1 MMKRMFSIGIVGG
14 IALSACAVDYTWLA
28 NPLSANWLTDANWD
42 QGAWDET
49 ATANK
54 AIFGASSQTSV
65 DVNGDVTASSVSVDG
80 ADYSFSGTGTLTLNG
95 PFTVAAGRAVSF
107 SAPIAQTSGVLA
119 ERFNKMGNG
128 TLTLTGGGT
137 LGRIGLAAGKLE
149 LRGGTYTVDYPAG
162 AEGSNGTASPLYMNG
177 TSAELLVTDG
187 AELRMTANP
196 RVVKANGILRI
207 VNGTVSVENSV
218 PFWNSSYTDNTEG
231 QVIVGNGGLMK
242 SYTWLN
248 SGFKNPDKITTLVTT
263 GGVFEATQGLADN
276 SGSFSSTILFDGG
289 TLVSS
294 NFNFS
299 LYKEKIFVKVG
310 VGGIHLEVP
319 KNLLTVGGFLH
330 SYCENDGGVHVNGHP
345 VVYFTGTN
353 GYKGGT
359 WLDGPNNTYLCLS
372 GDGPLGAVPSSPT
385 NNIFFMKRADILVGN
400 AANVKTH
407 TNRNVSIAANGI
419 AQFGVTA
426 GTPFTIGG
434 VISGPTSSKV
444 QTVHNWAGGPVV
456 FDPGAG
462 RVSSFGQLRVRH
474 PAVLASGTMEM
485 TEVRAGAET
494 GDSVADDNKGG
505 SLWVGGGHTFSIT
518 GGVFVAN
525 KSSKYVT
532 LQGNLTVTDGGVADL
547 DVQNDVLNAFGVP
560 GTTTVAR
567 AGRLICKSFRLAQSI
582 SNPDSARL
590 HLATGGVFEAI
601 GFYIDE
607 RTNPHARLDFDGGML
622 VSREGRGSFIGSS
635 PMWQSNVF
643 AYVHSGGLVVSNAH
657 AIGIGVPL
665 RSAAEH
671 DGGIAKYGAGTLTI
685 SSTNTYNGA
694 TRLGGGTL
702 AFSHA
707 DGYPGGDLEI
717 AAAAVQGQTLAE
729 PLLTANTLVFREGKG
744 VRVTEADTLD
754 DKTYGPMKTVA
765 TFTTPLA
772 ELPSLTLVNSDGTEW
787 TRNKQWCLQLADGG
801 TTLKF
806 GALRGTQVIFR

>member
-1 MMKRMFSIGIVGG
+1 MKWIRSMGVAGG
-14 IALSACAVDYTWLA
+14 LVLSVAATDYTWLA
-28 NPLSANWLTDANWD
+28 SPLSANWLTDANWD

-54 AIFGASSQTSV
+54 AIFGASSQTAV
-65 DVNGDVTASSVSVDG
+65 DVNGDVTASSVAVDG
-80 ADYSFSGTGTLTLNG
+80 ADYTFSGMGTLTLNG
-95 PFTVAAGRAVSF
+95 PFTVGAGRAVSF

-128 TLTLTGGGT
+128 TLTLTGGGA

-162 AEGSNGTASPLYMNG
+162 AEGNNGTASPLYMNG

-187 AELRMTANP
+187 AELRMTADP

-218 PFWNSSYTDNTEG
+218 PFWNSAYTDNTDG
-231 QVIVGNGGLMK
+231 QVIVCNGGRMK

-248 SGFKNPDKITTLVTT
+248 SGFNNSSKVTTLVTT
-263 GGVFEATQGLADN
+263 GGVFEASQGLASN
-276 SGSFSSTILFDGG
+276 SGNFSSTMLFDGG
-289 TLVSS
+289 KLVSS
-294 NFNFS
+294 NYNFS
-299 LYKEKIFVKVG
+299 TYKEKTFVKVG
-310 VGGIHLEVP
+310 VGGIYLEVP
-319 KNLLTVGGFLH
+319 ANLQSVAGFLH
-330 SYCENDGGVHVNGHP
+330 SYVENDGGVHVNAHP
-345 VVYFTGTN
+345 VVYFSGTN
-353 GYKGGT
+353 GHKGGT

-372 GDGPLGAVPSSPT
+372 GDSPLGAVPSSPT
-385 NNIFFMKRADILVGN
+385 NNIFFMKRSDILVGN
-400 AANVKTH
+400 GANVRTH
-407 TNRNVSIAANGI
+407 TNRTVSIAANGI
-419 AQFGVTA
+419 AQFGVTV

-456 FDPGAG
+456 FDPGEG

-485 TEVRAGAET
+485 TEVRNGAET
-494 GDSVADDNKGG
+494 GNAIAEDDRGG

-525 KSSKYVT
+525 KRSKYVT
-532 LQGNLTVTDGGVADL
+532 LQGNLEVTDGGVADL
-547 DVQNDVLNAFGVP
+547 DVQNDVLNAFGTP

-567 AGRLICKSFRLAQSI
+567 AGRLICKTFRLAQSI
-582 SNPDSARL
+582 SNPDSARV
-590 HLATGGVFEAI
+590 HLVTGGVFEAI

-607 RTNPHARLDFDGGML
+607 KTNPHARFDFDGGIL

-635 PMWQSNVF
+635 SMWQSNVF
-643 AYVHSGGLVVSNAH
+643 AYVHEGGLVVSNAH

-665 RSAAEH
+665 RSAAEQ

-717 AAAAVQGQTLAE
+717 AAAAVQGELSA
-729 PLLTANTLVFREGKG
+729 PLLTANTLAFRDGKG
-744 VRVTEADTLD
+744 VRVTEADTLN

-772 ELPSLTLVNSDGTEW
+772 ELPSLTLVDSDGTEW
-787 TRNKQWCLQLADGG
+787 TSSKQWCLQLADGG

-806 GALRGTQVIFR
+806 GALRGTQVILR

>member
-1 MMKRMFSIGIVGG
+1 MRT
-14 IALSACAVDYTWLA
+14 IAFVAGMAAALVASAADYTWLA
-28 NPLSANWLTDANWD
+28 SPVSGNWLTDANWD
-42 QGAWDET
+42 LGAWDET

-54 AIFGASSQTSV
+54 AVFGASAQTSV
-65 DVNGDVTASSVSVDG
+65 DVNGDVTASSVAVDG
-80 ADYSFSGTGTLTLNG
+80 ADYAFGGTGTLTLNG
-95 PFTVAAGRAVSF
+95 PFNVAADRMVSF

-119 ERFNKMGNG
+119 ERLNKTGAG

-137 LGRIGLAAGKLE
+137 LGRIGLAAGRLE
-149 LRGGTYTVDYPAG
+149 LRGGTYTVTYPTG
-162 AEGSNGTASPLYMNG
+162 AEGNNGTASPLYMNG

-218 PFWNSSYTDNTEG
+218 PFWNSSYTDNQDG
-231 QVIVGNGGLMK
+231 QVIVGNGGRMK

-248 SGFKNPDKITTLVTT
+248 SGFSTPGKITTLVTT
-263 GGVFEATQGLADN
+263 GGVFEATQGLAGN
-276 SGSFSSTILFDGG
+276 SGSFSSTMLFDGG

-299 LYKEKIFVKVG
+299 SYKEKIFVKVG

-319 KNLLTVGGFLH
+319 KNLQTVGGFLH

-353 GYKGGT
+353 GHKGGT
-359 WLDGPNNTYLCLS
+359 WLDGPNNTYLCLD

-385 NNIFFMKRADILVGN
+385 NNIFFAKTGDILVGN
-400 AANVKTH
+400 AANVRTH
-407 TNRNVSIAANGI
+407 TNRNVSIAANVM
-419 AQFGVTA
+419 AMFGVTA

-434 VISGPTSSKV
+434 IISGPTSSKV
-444 QTVHNWAGGPVV
+444 QTVHNWTGGPVV
-456 FDPGAG
+456 FDPGEG

-474 PAVLASGTMEM
+474 PAILASGTMEM
-485 TEVRAGAET
+485 TEVRNGAET
-494 GDSVADDNKGG
+494 GNAIAEDDRGG

-547 DVQNDVLNAFGVP
+547 DVQNDVLNAFGTP

-567 AGRLICKSFRLAQSI
+567 AGRLICKTFRLAQSI
-582 SNPDSARL
+582 SNPDSARV
-590 HLATGGVFEAI
+590 HLVTGGVFETI

-607 RTNPHARLDFDGGML
+607 KTNPHARFDFDGGML

-635 PMWQSNVF
+635 SMWQANVF
-643 AYVHSGGLVVSNAH
+643 AYVHEGGLVVSNAH
-657 AIGIGVPL
+657 AIGIGLPL
-665 RSAAEH
+665 RSAAEQ

-685 SSTNTYNGA
+685 SNTNTYNGA

-702 AFSHA
+702 VFLHA
-707 DGYPGGDLEI
+707 QGYPGGDLEI
-717 AAAAVQGQTLAE
+717 AAAAVQGSLAA
-729 PLLTANTLVFREGKG
+729 PLLTANTLAFREGKG

-765 TFTTPLA
+765 TFTAPLA
-772 ELPSLTLVNSDGTEW
+772 ALPALELVDSDGTVRA
-787 TRNKQWCLQLADGG
+787 RNGQWVLQLADGG
-801 TTLKF
+801 KTLKF
-806 GALRGTQVIFR
+806 GALSGTQVIFR

>member
-1 MMKRMFSIGIVGG
+1 MRKAI
-14 IALSACAVDYTWLA
+14 IALLSASTAACLATDYTWLA
-28 NPLSANWLTDANWD
+28 SPLSANWLTDANWD

-65 DVNGDVTASSVSVDG
+65 DVNGDVTAASVTVDG
-80 ADYSFSGTGTLTLNG
+80 ADYTFGGAGTLTLNG

-162 AEGSNGTASPLYMNG
+162 AEGNNGTASPLYMNG

-187 AELRMTANP
+187 AELRMTADP

-218 PFWNSSYTDNTEG
+218 SFWNCAYTDNTDG

-248 SGFKNPDKITTLVTT
+248 SGFKTPDKITTLVTT
-263 GGVFEATQGLADN
+263 GGVFEATQGLASN

-289 TLVSS
+289 KLVSS
-294 NFNFS
+294 NYNFS
-299 LYKEKIFVKVG
+299 TYKEKTFVKVG
-310 VGGIHLEVP
+310 VGGIHLEAPV
-319 KNLLTVGGFLH
+319 NLQSVGGFLH

-345 VVYFTGTN
+345 VVYFSGTN
-353 GYKGGT
+353 DHKGGT
-359 WLDGPNNTYLCLS
+359 WLDGANNVYLCLD
-372 GDGPLGAVPSSPT
+372 GDGPLGAVPSTPT
-385 NNIFFMKRADILVGN
+385 NNIFFVKSTDILVGN
-400 AANVKTH
+400 AANVRTH
-407 TNRNVSIAANGI
+407 ANRTVSIAPNAV

-426 GTPFTIGG
+426 GSPFTIGG
-434 VISGPTSSKV
+434 VLSGPENSKV
-444 QTVHNWAGGPVV
+444 RTVHNWAGGPVV
-456 FDPGAG
+456 FDPGEG
-462 RVSSFGQLRVRH
+462 RVSSFGQLRVNH
-474 PAVLASGTMEM
+474 PTVLASGRMEM
-485 TEVRAGAET
+485 TQSRNGAET
-494 GDSVADDNKGG
+494 GASVPEEQKGG
-505 SLWVGGGHTFSIT
+505 SLWVASGHTFSIT
-518 GGVFVAN
+518 GGVFMAN
-525 KSSKYVT
+525 KSSKFVT

-547 DVQNDVLNAFGVP
+547 NVQNDVLNAFGTP

-567 AGRLICKSFRLAQSI
+567 AGRLICRSFRLAQSI

-590 HLATGGVFEAI
+590 HLVTGGVFEAI
-601 GFYIDE
+601 CFYIDE

-635 PMWQSNVF
+635 SMWQSNVF
-643 AYVHSGGLVVSNAH
+643 AYVQAGGLVVSNDH
-657 AIGIGVPL
+657 NIGIGIPL
-665 RSAAEH
+665 RSASEQ
-671 DGGIAKYGAGTLTI
+671 DGGLAKYGTGTLTV
-685 SSTNTYNGA
+685 SNTNTYNGV

-702 AFSHA
+702 AFTHA
-707 DGYPGGDLEI
+707 EGYPGGNIEI
-717 AAAAVQGQTLAE
+717 AAAAVQGSLAA
-729 PLLTANTLVFREGKG
+729 PLLTAQAVAFREGKG

-754 DKTYGPMKTVA
+754 DKTYGRMKTVA

-772 ELPSLTLVNSDGTEW
+772 ALPPLTLVNTDGTEW
-787 TRNKQWCLQLADGG
+787 TSSKQWCLQLADGG
-801 TTLKF
+801 KTLKF
-806 GALRGTQVIFR
+806 GALSGTQVILR